1 MVRMTGPW
9 SHGYVR
15 GERLLGWLEL
25 LQFPWEIQS
34 CTSVWGENP
43 GNSLRDFAEDRQ
55 ASEVDTNGA
64 KSFGFHSL
72 CLWPTGPHWP
82 IILLQSVLVKQLQI
96 WTRTRDR
103 LLGVPCLWFFLE
115 VTSNRRESSSKSCQL
130 RTSKN
135 LLCCKYYLGSTF
147 TSPLFF
153 SLSFPLLLSL
163 PSAGFWL
170 HWP

>member
-1 MVRMTGPW
+1 MGMSG
-9 SHGYVR
+9 VR
-15 GERLLGWLEL
+15 GCLAGWSSCSFLGKYRAVHLYEERIQAIHLETL
-25 LQFPWEIQS
+25 PRI
-34 CTSVWGENP
+34 G
-43 GNSLRDFAEDRQ
+43 R
-55 ASEVDTNGA
+55 ASEVDTNGV

-96 WTRTRDR
+96 WTRTRDH